1 MEIVAL
7 RDIERGE
14 EVYMDYGEAWEDAW
28 EKHVANWKPPS
39 PLISLDG
46 KSEELF
52 VTAKEA
58 NENEGP
64 LDLLVSRYLR
74 EIPRHPYLFTGCRY
88 YTTKWDKDVAWD
100 TPYEWEELSDEEILK
115 SYADD
120 GSIYKGVYSKHG
132 DKTYWPCSI
141 FRKEE
146 NDSYVVRIHQH
157 RRFDRQKW
165 DENNLPRLLTNYP
178 RESIQYFVKPYASD
192 QHLPGVFRHPI
203 GIRDEIFPA
212 QWKNRKETQ

>member
-7 RDIERGE
+7 RDIQPGE
-14 EVYMDYGEAWEDAW
+14 EVYIDYGETWEDAW

-39 PLISLDG
+39 PPISLDG

-64 LDLLVSRYLR
+64 LDLLVSRDLR
-74 EIPRHPYLFTGCRY
+74 EIPRHPYLFTGCQY
-88 YTTKWDKDVAWD
+88 YTTKRDKDVLWD
-100 TPYEWEELSDEEILK
+100 TPNAWEELSDEEILK
-115 SYADD
+115 YYAND
-120 GSIYKGVYSKHG
+120 GSIYEGVYSNHG
-132 DKTYWPCSI
+132 DRTYWPCSV
-141 FRKEE
+141 FRKEA
-146 NDSYVVRIHQH
+146 NDTYVVRILQH
-157 RRFDRQKW
+157 TQKDKQKW
-165 DENNLPRLLTNYP
+165 YKNKLPRLLTNYP
-178 RESIQYFVKPYASD
+178 RESIHYFVRPYASD

-212 QWKNRKETQ
+212 QWKNRKKQQ